1 METLSLILV
10 DERENTTLR
19 EQILNIPD
27 AYQVLD
33 ECTEMYESSGIFMVN
48 EVILDTHT
56 RYRQF
61 ATKEDGLVLTLVL
74 CGGRATSIRL
84 V

>member
-10 DERENTTLR
+10 DERENTTLH
-19 EQILNIPD
+19 EQILNIPE

-33 ECTEMYESSGIFMVN
+33 ECTEMYESSGIFMVD
-48 EVILDTHT
+48 EVVLDTHT
-56 RYRQF
+56 MYRRF
-61 ATKEDGLVLTLVL
+61 ATKEDGLVLSLVL

>member
-10 DERENTTLR
+10 DERENTMS

-33 ECTEMYESSGIFMVN
+33 EYTEMYESIGIFMVD
-48 EVILDTHT
+48 EVVLDTHT
-56 RYRQF
+56 MYRRF
-61 ATKEDGLVLTLVL
+61 ATKEDGLVLSLIL
-74 CGGRATSIRL
+74 CGGRATNIRL